1 MERGASTNPI
11 LQKGMRHIVLD
22 TNCLLASLSRKGRYY
37 PIWRDFF
44 EEKYVLCY
52 TNEILTEYEEIFALK
67 MGQEIAENII
77 FAICTRRNTLRVD
90 AHFQFGLIQTDA
102 DDNKFVDCAIVANAS
117 YIVTQDHHFDVLKSI
132 DFPKVDVIGID
143 EFIALLRMGSFCNP

>member
-1 MERGASTNPI
+1 M
-11 LQKGMRHIVLD
+11 MRYIVLD

-37 PIWRDFF
+37 SVWKDFF
-44 EEKYVLCY
+44 AEKYTLCY
-52 TNEILTEYEEIFALK
+52 TNEILTEYEEILALK
-67 MGQEIAENII
+67 MGKEIAENII
-77 FAICTRRNTLRVD
+77 FAICTRKNTLRID
-90 AHFQFGLIQTDA
+90 AHFQFKLIQADM

-143 EFIALLRMGSFCNP
+143 DFVSLLEGEGV